1 MTDLLE
7 AARAL
12 APVIS
17 ERAAETEAARCVP
30 HDLAAELAAA
40 GFFRLYVPAS
50 LGGPEADPLT
60 AFQVVETLCAAD
72 GSTGWTSFILNTSFF
87 SSWLDPGVAKEL
99 LATKPGSGM
108 AGLFGPLGR
117 AVPDGP
123 DAFRVTGRWPF
134 NSGSPHASWFCQGAF
149 VFDGDAPR
157 MLDAGMPDWRFVF
170 IPASDSEILD
180 TWHVSGLRGT
190 ASNDVTSTDVL
201 VPEDHTTNPIFR
213 RAPHDGTLF
222 RWSFFAMLST
232 LMVGFPLGVA
242 RRALD
247 EFTALAATKSR
258 GSGVPLADTDA
269 VAMAILRAE
278 GTLRAARALVV
289 ETIGEAWDT
298 ALRGD
303 GLTPQQRARLRMA
316 AMNGMRAGLDVTN
329 TAFALAGGGAL
340 FDDSPLQRCW
350 RDIHAGSHHIFFS
363 DDHVLKTGRVWLGRP
378 TDDWIV

>member
-7 AARAL
+7 TARVL

-30 HDLAAELAAA
+30 DDLAAELAAA
-40 GFFRLYVPAS
+40 RFFRLYVPAS
-50 LGGPEADPLT
+50 LGGAEADPLT
-60 AFQVVETLCAAD
+60 AMQVVETLCAAD

-87 SSWLDPGVAKEL
+87 TSWLDPAVAKEL
-99 LATKPGSGM
+99 LLTRPDSGM
-108 AGLFGPLGR
+108 AGMFAPMGR
-117 AVPDGP
+117 AIPDGP
-123 DAFRVTGRWPF
+123 GALRVTGRWPF

-149 VFDGDAPR
+149 VFDGDTPR
-157 MLDAGMPDWRFVF
+157 MLGEGRPDWRFVF
-170 IPASDSEILD
+170 IPAADSEILD

-190 ASNDVTSTDVL
+190 ASNDVTSTDVR
-201 VPEDHTTNPIFR
+201 VPEEHTANPVFNQ
-213 RAPHDGTLF
+213 APHDGALF
-222 RWSFFAMLST
+222 RWSFFGMLSS

-247 EFTALAATKSR
+247 EFTVLASAKSR

-269 VAMAILRAE
+269 VAIAITRAE
-278 GTLRAARALVV
+278 GTLRAARAFAV
-289 ETIGEAWDT
+289 EVIGEAWDQ

-303 GLTPQQRARLRMA
+303 GLTPRQRASLRMA
-316 AMNGMRAGLDVTN
+316 ALNAMRAGLDVTN
-329 TAFALAGGGAL
+329 EVFAKAGGGAL
-340 FDDSPLQRCW
+340 YEGSPLQRCW

-363 DDHVLKTGRVWLGRP
+363 DDHTLKTGRVWLGRP

>member
-1 MTDLLE
+1 
-7 AARAL
+7 
-12 APVIS
+12 
-17 ERAAETEAARCVP
+17 
-30 HDLAAELAAA
+30 
-40 GFFRLYVPAS
+40 
-50 LGGPEADPLT
+50 
-60 AFQVVETLCAAD
+60 
-72 GSTGWTSFILNTSFF
+72 
-87 SSWLDPGVAKEL
+87 
-99 LATKPGSGM
+99 
-108 AGLFGPLGR
+108 
-117 AVPDGP
+117 
-123 DAFRVTGRWPF
+123 
-134 NSGSPHASWFCQGAF
+134 
-149 VFDGDAPR
+149 

-170 IPASDSEILD
+170 IPAADSEILD

-190 ASNDVTSTDVL
+190 ASNDVKSTDVR
-201 VPEDHTTNPIFR
+201 VPEEHTTNPIFR
-213 RAPHDGTLF
+213 PAPHDGTLF

-232 LMVGFPLGVA
+232 LMAGFPLGVA

-278 GTLRAARALVV
+278 GTLRAARAFVL

-303 GLTPQQRARLRMA
+303 GLTPQQRAQLRMA
-316 AMNGMRAGLDVTN
+316 AMNSMRAGLDVTN

-363 DDHVLKTGRVWLGRP
+363 DDHTLKTGRVWLGRP